1 MSAALDGIRASVG
14 AGNCSESCSRD
25 GCNVS
30 LTGVPPARVIVDA
43 DKAFPAHGRKGKHC
57 DFILFV
63 DRDDAPLLAAPVEL
77 KSGRPDVSEAVEQ
90 LQGGANFAD
99 RFAPSNTD
107 SLPILFHGR
116 GVHKKERKDL
126 NSAKI
131 NFRGRKLTVKTA
143 RCNRAG
149 NLASVLPA

>member
-30 LTGVPPARVIVDA
+30 LTGVPPARMIVDA
-43 DKAFPAHGRKGKHC
+43 DKAFPAHGREGKHC

-63 DRDDAPLLAAPVEL
+63 DRNGAPLLAAPVEL
-77 KSGRPDVSEAVEQ
+77 KSGRPDVSEAIEQ

-99 RFAPSNTD
+99 RFAPSNAD
-107 SLPILFHGR
+107 CLPVLFHG
-116 GVHKKERKDL
+116 GSVHKKERKVLDRT
-126 NSAKI
+126 KI
-131 NFRGRKLTVKTA
+131 KFRGRKLTVKTA
-143 RCNRAG
+143 RCGRPR
-149 NLASVLPA
+149 NLANVLLA